1 MSWCCAALP
10 WFWCFWHVHGFVPQG
25 WHLNWVPV
33 CLKNSCASQSTSSLT
48 YDQLSAACGGGF
60 YSQPVSTA
68 VLSGLLLFPQVQY
81 AARGFLEKNRDTLP
95 ANIRG
100 LFINSVTPL
109 LSVLFTGK
117 SLCTSTMS
125 QGPPWQ
131 GWSVGMRLMCFT
143 AGSSGE
149 TLGILQPGVG
159 LLAHTEVSVLLIPC
173 HGMQGMLYPL
183 PES

>member
-1 MSWCCAALP
+1 MSWCYAALSC
-10 WFWCFWHVHGFVPQG
+10 FWCLWHVHGFVPQG
-25 WHLNWVPV
+25 WHLNGMPV
-33 CLKNSCASQSTSSLT
+33 CLKDSCASQSTSSLT
-48 YDQLSAACGGGF
+48 YDQLPAGCGSGF

-68 VLSGLLLFPQVQY
+68 VLSDLLPFPQVQY

-95 ANIRG
+95 ADVRG

-143 AGSSGE
+143 AGSARG
-149 TLGILQPGVG
+149 TLRILQPGVR
-159 LLAHTEVSVLLIPC
+159 LLACTELFILF
-173 HGMQGMLYPL
+173 HGKQGRLYPL